1 MSTASVT
8 SKGQVTIPARIRDL
22 LEIQPG
28 DRLFFESRGQEVR
41 IRVVP
46 RRQVADF
53 LGAFETGEPFPGKEV
68 ERQQTGATRPAGH
81 ESGLGRCQHPAA
93 AVHR

>member
-68 ERQQTGATRPAGH
+68 ERQQTA
-81 ESGLGRCQHPAA
+81 ESLARRHPA
-93 AVHR
+93 RRP

>member
-28 DRLFFESRGQEVR
+28 DRLFFESQGQEVR

-46 RRQVADF
+46 KRQVADF
-53 LGAFETGEPFPGKEV
+53 LGAFETSEPFPGTEAV
-68 ERQQTGATRPAGH
+68 RELTAESLARRHQPRRP
-81 ESGLGRCQHPAA
+81 
-93 AVHR
+93 